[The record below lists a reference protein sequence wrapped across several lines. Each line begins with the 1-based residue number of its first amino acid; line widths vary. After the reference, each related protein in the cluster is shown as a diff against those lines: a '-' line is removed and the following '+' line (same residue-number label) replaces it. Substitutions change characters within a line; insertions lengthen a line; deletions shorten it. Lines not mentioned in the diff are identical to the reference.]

1 MSPTDKKLFKIF
13 QFSLK
18 LKKNVNFK
26 NIRRISQKKWDSLAH
41 VNIIIAIENEFN
53 IKISASDA
61 ESINSFKGALLLI
74 NDKRKK
80 R

>member
-1 MSPTDKKLFKIF
+1 MSSTDKKLFKIF

-74 NDKRKK
+74 EDKRKK